1 MPLYNYICPDHG
13 EFDRFAKLEDYKDPA
28 QCDCGRWCE
37 RGLSVPYFTV
47 DNVGYNCPITGEWI
61 GSKRE
66 HQENLAKQGC
76 RVLETGETES
86 AASFRAK
93 EDAKLDKLIEDS
105 VEREFESFSSDK
117 KEQLHN
123 ELVNGKLD
131 LSVERSVPVV

>member
-13 EFDRFAKLEDYKDPA
+13 EFDKFVKLEDYKSPA
-28 QCDCGRWCE
+28 QCHCGRWCD
-37 RGLSVPYFTV
+37 RGLSVPHFSV
-47 DNVGYNCPITGEWI
+47 DNVGYNCPITGEWV
-61 GSKRE
+61 GSK
-66 HQENLAKQGC
+66 HQHNENLAKHGC
-76 RVLETGETES
+76 RVLETGETEA

-93 EDAKLDKLIEDS
+93 EDAKLDKLIEDH

-131 LSVERSVPVV
+131 LSVDRSTPVM